1 MSYYDGAE
9 VLSKKDANGNTPE
22 LVIVTTNRTGGKTT
36 YYGRLCVNKFKKK
49 HSKFALIYRFNYEL
63 TDCADKFFKDIGS
76 LFFAGDVMTSKSKS
90 KGVYHELYLNDESC
104 GYAFALNS
112 VDQIKRMSHL
122 FSDVDRMIFDE
133 FQSETNHYCP
143 DEVTKFISLHTSIAR
158 GQGEQVRFVP
168 VYMLGNN
175 ASILNPYFV
184 ELGISQRLDDKTRFL
199 KGDGFIVEQGYVESA
214 SLAQKES
221 GFNRAFANNIYTR
234 YSSENVYLNDN
245 KAFVERPKG
254 IGRYLVT
261 LRYKGVDYAVR
272 EFSEDGIIYCDD
284 KPDLS
289 FKGKITV
296 TLDDHQINYVMLK
309 RNDMFLTQL
318 RWYFEKG
325 CFRFKDMRCKEAIL
339 KSLSY

>member
-49 HSKFALIYRFNYEL
+49 YSKFALIYRFNYEL

-261 LRYKGVDYAVR
+261 LRYKGIDYAVR
-272 EFSEDGIIYCDD
+272 EFPEDGIIYCDD